1 MDYIK
6 SGKIPLSSVFLLYLS
21 INMRARENFR
31 TKKPCEISQGA
42 SFFNLFRF
50 VNRNLFIVFALSF
63 KTDDAVFQCV
73 KRIVAADTYVGA
85 GMDFRTA
92 LAHKNVAC
100 KHKLSV
106 GTLGTEAFCRAVT
119 SVVRTTRTFFMSK

>member
-1 MDYIK
+1 MLRFQL
-6 SGKIPLSSVFLLYLS
+6 IPL
-21 INMRARENFR
+21 R
-31 TKKPCEISQGA
+31 KPKLVYC
-42 SFFNLFRF
+42 
-50 VNRNLFIVFALSF
+50 FALSF

-100 KHKLSV
+100 KHELSV

-119 SVVRTTRTFFMSK
+119 SVVRATRTFL